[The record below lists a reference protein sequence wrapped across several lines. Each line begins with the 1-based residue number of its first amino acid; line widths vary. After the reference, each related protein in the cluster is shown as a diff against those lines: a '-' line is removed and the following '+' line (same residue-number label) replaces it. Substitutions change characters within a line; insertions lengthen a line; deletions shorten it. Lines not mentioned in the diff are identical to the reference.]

1 MSLLDEIISC
11 KKMEVEEIKKILSF
25 NMISSKD
32 LPEIR
37 DFKKALEREGIS
49 IIAEIKSSSP
59 SAGIIIKNMNHIGI
73 AKLYKDNGAA
83 AVSVLTD
90 KKFFGGNNNH
100 IKAIKKEI
108 SLPILRKDFII
119 DEYQIYESRYIGADA
134 ILLIARIL
142 TPEQIEQF
150 IQTAKKLGLYCLV
163 EIHKPDE
170 LEKVLITTAEIIGIN
185 NRDLDTLQINLNNSL
200 RIKKMIPSAYLCV
213 SESGI
218 KKREDILKL
227 ERAGFDGVLIGETLL
242 KNSSPGDKLK
252 KLLGG
257 KV

>member
-1 MSLLDEIISC
+1 VNLLEKIISF
-11 KKMEVEEIKKILSF
+11 KKKEVEERKKILSF
-25 NMISSKD
+25 NTIISKD

-59 SAGIIIKNMNHIGI
+59 SAGVIQKNINYTHI
-73 AKLYKDNGAA
+73 AKLYEENGASA
-83 AVSVLTD
+83 ISVLTD
-90 KKFFGGNNNH
+90 RNFFGGNNNH
-100 IKAIKKEI
+100 ITIIKKEV

-134 ILLIARIL
+134 ILIIARIL
-142 TPEQIEQF
+142 TLEQIKQF
-150 IQTAKKLGLYCLV
+150 IQTAKKIGLYCIIEVHNSCELDK
-163 EIHKPDE
+163 ILLTNPD
-170 LEKVLITTAEIIGIN
+170 IIGIN

-200 RIKKMIPSAYLCV
+200 LIKNMIPDGYLCV

-218 KKREDILKL
+218 KKREDVLKL
-227 ERAGFDGVLIGETLL
+227 EQAGFDGILIGETLL
-242 KNSSPGDKLK
+242 KDDRPGNKLK

-257 KV
+257 NV

>member
-1 MSLLDEIISC
+1 VSLLDEIISC
-11 KKMEVEEIKKILSF
+11 KKKEVEEIKKFLSF
-25 NMISSKD
+25 NMLSSKD

-37 DFKKALEREGIS
+37 NFKKALEREGIS

-59 SAGIIIKNMNHIGI
+59 SAGIIRKNMNYIRI
-73 AKLYKDNGAA
+73 AKLYEDNGAS

-90 KKFFGGNNNH
+90 KNFFGGNNNH
-100 IKAIKKEI
+100 LKAIKKEV

-119 DEYQIYESRYIGADA
+119 DKYQIYESRYIGADA

-150 IQTAKKLGLYCLV
+150 IQTSKKLGLCCLV
-163 EIHKPDE
+163 EVHKSDE

-200 RIKKMIPSAYLCV
+200 RIKKMIPDGYLCV

-227 ERAGFDGVLIGETLL
+227 KRAGFDGILIGETLL
-242 KNSSPGDKLK
+242 KNSSPGNKLK